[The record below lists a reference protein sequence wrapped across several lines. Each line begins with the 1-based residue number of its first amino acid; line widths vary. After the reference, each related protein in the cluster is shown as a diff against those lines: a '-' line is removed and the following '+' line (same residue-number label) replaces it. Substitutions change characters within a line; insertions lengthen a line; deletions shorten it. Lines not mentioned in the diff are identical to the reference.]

1 MSDLELKSMVLMTE
15 PSITFTE
22 YDRLKAEAAEIARFV
37 SQIEVTPENV
47 KESKKLLAKLN
58 HSIDTLNRRRIDI
71 KNEILKPYEEFAA
84 KVKEIETTVKEAD
97 KIVRDQVRE
106 MEEAEREEK
115 QEELKAIWDARIEMY
130 EFAKVMEFADWL
142 EPRHLNKTQTIKK
155 SETEM
160 TEFLER
166 CERDIGTLNGMEHAA
181 ELIHEYKEVKDMATA
196 MSVISERQ
204 QKIDEQ
210 RRVLEEHAG
219 SDEVW
224 VFLVK
229 GEKDAKLAELLLK
242 DNGIGFSLRRSN

>member
-1 MSDLELKSMVLMTE
+1 MSDLELKSMVLMTG

-22 YDRLKAEAAEIARFV
+22 YDRLKAEAQEIARFV

-58 HSIDTLNRRRIDI
+58 NSIGTLNRRRIDI

-106 MEEAEREEK
+106 MEEGEREEK
-115 QEELKAIWDARIEMY
+115 QEELKAIWDARVEMY

-142 EPRHLNKTQTIKK
+142 EPKHLNKTQQIRK
-155 SETEM
+155 SETDM

-166 CERDIGTLNGMEHAA
+166 CERDIGALSGMEHAA
-181 ELIHEYKEVKDMATA
+181 ELIHVYKEVKDMAVA
-196 MSVISERQ
+196 MSVVSERQ

-210 RRVLEEHAG
+210 RRVLEEHVG
-219 SDEVW
+219 SEETW
-224 VFLVK
+224 AFLVK

-242 DNGIGFSLRRSN
+242 DNEINFEIRRII